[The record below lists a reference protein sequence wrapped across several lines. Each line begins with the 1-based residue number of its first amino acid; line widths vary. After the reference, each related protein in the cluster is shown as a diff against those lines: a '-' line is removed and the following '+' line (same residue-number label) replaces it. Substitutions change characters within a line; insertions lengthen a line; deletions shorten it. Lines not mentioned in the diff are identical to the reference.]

1 MPPETTL
8 PTTTTSLLLTTTS
21 SSVQSEDAQLILLRN
36 NTAAMR
42 SFESGDV
49 TLQVPASAYA
59 AGLRQLIVK
68 TGLTPQS
75 VGAREIGPPF
85 SPFVTLSSVPAGND
99 IGAQPIV
106 LCLATALPSGS
117 DELCFATAVVPSG
130 KWNCTDAEAFA
141 SSGLKCAR
149 IAALPGVRAFSFL
162 ARADVRASMTS
173 STTTSTL
180 PTTDRASESTSVSR
194 VCKVGEMENGVLCAL
209 NDDVKTAWEAFL
221 ALGDAIVG
229 VVIAAIV
236 LCVICCCALIIFL
249 WVRPSRAGDEEAPAK
264 AAQTKAQERAAIS
277 EFLGQASDDDEKDQ
291 QSAAAAAAAATQPK
305 RKAHRPPKRD
315 RIPRRK
321 AERSAS
327 SSSSS
332 VDDYHKYEMR
342 VMEQFSSSTESSRSE
357 HAVVDQSS
365 EDEPS
370 EQIVVFHE
378 VAKSEVVK
386 AALVVPGKKTA
397 QKKKKKSN
405 KLNKKV
411 AKPATPSFSE
421 TEDSDGSHSLEW
433 AQVETAKQ

>member
-1 MPPETTL
+1 MSSVPETTTASPTTSPLL
-8 PTTTTSLLLTTTS
+8 PT

-36 NTAAMR
+36 NTAVVR

-49 TLQVPASAYA
+49 TLQVPASAYV

-99 IGAQPIV
+99 VGAQPIV

-117 DELCFATAVVPSG
+117 DELCFATAVVPGG

-141 SSGLKCAR
+141 SDGLKCAR

-180 PTTDRASESTSVSR
+180 PTTERASESASVSR

-209 NDDVKTAWEAFL
+209 NDDVKTAWDAFL

-229 VVIAAIV
+229 VVIGAIV
-236 LCVICCCALIIFL
+236 LCVLCCCALIIFL
-249 WVRPSRAGDEEAPAK
+249 WVRPSRADDEEAPAK
-264 AAQTKAQERAAIS
+264 AAQTKAEERAAIS
-277 EFLGQASDDDEKDQ
+277 EFLGQASDDENDRQ
-291 QSAAAAAAAATQPK
+291 LAAAATQPK
-305 RKAHRPPKRD
+305 RKSHRPPKRD

-357 HAVVDQSS
+357 QVAVEQSS

-370 EQIVVFHE
+370 EQVVVYQE
-378 VAKSEVVK
+378 VAPEVVE
-386 AALVVPGKKTA
+386 AVVVAGGKKTPPP
-397 QKKKKKSN
+397 KKKKKTKS
-405 KLNKKV
+405 KASKKK
-411 AKPATPSFSE
+411 AKPTTPSFSE
-421 TEDSDGSHSLEW
+421 TDESNGSHSLEW